1 LVNNKINRST
11 ISATQAYT
19 LVAVHMFHI
28 PANEPSVEGLCRND
42 PVLVIPSL
50 RKLVEEN
57 SDLQFFVTAWFQEAQ
72 RVAHIYVWVRSLAK
86 GIDLAFDL
94 VVSASAV

>member
-1 LVNNKINRST
+1 
-11 ISATQAYT
+11 
-19 LVAVHMFHI
+19 
-28 PANEPSVEGLCRND
+28 
-42 PVLVIPSL
+42 
-50 RKLVEEN
+50 VEEN